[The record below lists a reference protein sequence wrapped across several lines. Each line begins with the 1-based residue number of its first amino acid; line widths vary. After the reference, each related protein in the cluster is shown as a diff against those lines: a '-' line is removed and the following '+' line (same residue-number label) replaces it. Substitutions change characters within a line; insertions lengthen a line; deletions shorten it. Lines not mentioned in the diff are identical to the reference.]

1 MATRAFS
8 FFRAGGFEQVRFDSG
23 ADLVALDQLDQ
34 KLWVAL
40 ACPTKGLAFDART
53 LELLDTEKDSRI
65 RAPELIKAVK
75 WAGALLKNP
84 DDLLKGSD
92 SLPLAAI
99 NDAVDEGKKIV
110 ESAKS
115 VLASLGKKDA
125 TAIAV
130 ADTADAVKAF
140 NAQPFNGDGVITA
153 DSAGSDGAAK
163 ALIADVIACS
173 GSVEDKSGKP
183 GVDADKVTAFFKD
196 VAAYVAWLNKAEAD
210 VALLPLKAD
219 TAAAFEA
226 LKAVRG
232 KVNDYFVRCRL
243 AAFDTRAIAAL
254 NREEKEYLALAAK
267 DLTITSEE
275 IQAFPLARIDA
286 TGALPLSQGVNPAW
300 SAALSAF
307 AAKVV
312 TPLLGEKASL
322 TEAEW
327 ADVAGRFG
335 AYEAWL
341 GAKTGAAVEKL
352 GGERLKALAKDGARA
367 PLDALFEKEKAQEV
381 AAQAMQSVER
391 LARYVRDLHRLAN
404 NFVSFR
410 EFYERKSPAIFQVGT
425 LYLDQRASELCVRVD
440 DAGKHATMAPLSKVC
455 LVYCECTRPAA
466 GLKMTI
472 AAAMTDG
479 DSDNLMVGRNGVFYD
494 RDGNDWDATVTKVVD
509 APISIRQAFWSPYK
523 KLIRFVEE
531 QVAKRAAAA
540 EESSNKDL
548 LGHAAA
554 VDKSADT
561 GKSEVAAPKR
571 IDIGTVAALGV
582 AVGGITAALGA
593 LLQAVFGLGFWM
605 PLGIVGI
612 VLLISGPSMLVAW
625 LKLRQRN
632 IGPLL
637 DANGWAVNAR
647 ALLNVPFGRS
657 LTKVAALPKGSR
669 VDRVDPF
676 AEKKRPWKLY
686 AAIAV
691 VLVLAGSYYLG
702 KLDDYLPPAARS
714 TKVLKGFSAAADDVS
729 KKDAPA
735 PAPAPAAAPDA
746 PKAP

>member
-153 DSAGSDGAAK
+153 ESAGSDEAAK
-163 ALIADVIACS
+163 ALIADVIACG

-196 VAAYVAWLNKAEAD
+196 VAAYVEWLDKAEAD

-267 DLTITSEE
+267 DLTITSDE

-286 TGALPLSQGVNPAW
+286 TGALPLNQGVNPAW

-312 TPLLGEKASL
+312 TPLLGEKTSL

-367 PLDALFEKEKAQEV
+367 PLDALFAKEKAQEV

-554 VDKSADT
+554 VDKSVDT
-561 GKSEVAAPKR
+561 GKSEVAAPKK

-605 PLGIVGI
+605 PLGILGI

-686 AAIAV
+686 AAIVV

-714 TKVLKGFSAAADDVS
+714 TKVLKGFSAAADDAS

-735 PAPAPAAAPDA
+735 PAPAPEA

>member
-1 MATRAFS
+1 MSTRAFS

-53 LELLDTEKDSRI
+53 LELLDTEKDNRI
-65 RAPELIKAVK
+65 RAPELIKAAK

-92 SLPLAAI
+92 TLQLAAI
-99 NDAVDEGKKIV
+99 NDSSDEGKKLV
-110 ESAKS
+110 ESART

-153 DSAGSDGAAK
+153 ESAGADEAAK
-163 ALIADVIACS
+163 ALIADVIGCA

-183 GVDADKVTAFFKD
+183 GVNADKVTAFFKD
-196 VAAYVAWLNKAEAD
+196 VAAYVAWLDKAEAD

-226 LKAVRG
+226 LKAVRA
-232 KVNDYFVRCRL
+232 KVDDYFARGRL
-243 AAFDTRAIAAL
+243 AAFDGRALAAL

-267 DLTITSEE
+267 NLTISSEE
-275 IQAFPLARIDA
+275 IQAFPLARIEA
-286 TGALPLSQGVNPAW
+286 NAALPLEKGLNPAW
-300 SAALSAF
+300 SAAIATF

-312 TPLLGEKASL
+312 KPLLGEKTAL

-335 AYEAWL
+335 AYEAWM
-341 GAKTGAAVEKL
+341 GAKSGAAVEKL

-381 AAQAMQSVER
+381 SAQAMQSVER

-425 LYLDQRASELCVRVD
+425 LYLDQRASEFCIRVD

-455 LVYCECTRPAA
+455 LVYCECTRPAS
-466 GLKMTI
+466 GEKMTI

-494 RDGNDWDATVTKVVD
+494 RDGKDWDATVTKVVD
-509 APISIRQAFWSPYK
+509 NPISIRQAFWSPYK
-523 KLIRFVEE
+523 KLVRFVEE

-548 LGHAAA
+548 IGHATA
-554 VDKSADT
+554 VDKSVDT
-561 GKSEVAAPKR
+561 GKNEVGAKK

-612 VLLISGPSMLVAW
+612 LLLISGPSMLVAW

-657 LTKVAALPKGSR
+657 LTKVAELPKGSR

-676 AEKKRPWKLY
+676 AEKKLPWKFYLTVF
-686 AAIAV
+686 V
-691 VLVLAGSYYLG
+691 VLALAVSYYLG

-714 TKVLKGFSAAADDVS
+714 TAVLKGFSAAAEDVS
-729 KKDAPA
+729 KKAPAAAPA
-735 PAPAPAAAPDA
+735 PAPEA